1 MKDIVF
7 TKKRQKKELLIFG
20 VCFAI
25 GFLMNLISI
34 IIYKTPW
41 YEVFSQLGYVFV
53 IALVLYILL
62 SIVRGVI
69 KLIRSIGKKNQN
81 A

>member
-7 TKKRQKKELLIFG
+7 TKERQKKELLIFG

-41 YEVFSQLGYVFV
+41 YEVFYQLGYVFV

>member
-7 TKKRQKKELLIFG
+7 TKERQKKELLIFG

-25 GFLMNLISI
+25 GFLMNLLSI

-41 YEVFSQLGYVFV
+41 HEIFTQLGYVFV
-53 IALVLYILL
+53 IAITLYIIL
-62 SIVRGVI
+62 SVVRGVI
-69 KLIRSIGKKNQN
+69 KLIRSVRKKNQHE
-81 A
+81 

>member
-7 TKKRQKKELLIFG
+7 TKERQKKELLIFG

-25 GFLMNLISI
+25 GFLMNLLSI

-41 YEVFSQLGYVFV
+41 HEIFTQLGYVFV
-53 IALVLYILL
+53 IAITLYILL
-62 SIVRGVI
+62 SVVRGVI
-69 KLIRSIGKKNQN
+69 KLIRSVRKKNQYE
-81 A
+81 